1 MLDHRIV
8 GNLFNVHGHFTNQFF
23 LPFLNLSTLAFIL
36 SSQAEFRENRR
47 DREWPS
53 GTGRPGQQFC
63 NLMCSNYVGTLGI
76 CKRNSVYLQCAM
88 FSAMNQFYQEMC
100 IHRWSDWL
108 QQRLRDFNWVASKLW
123 NKIQFHMPEFCSP
136 NLHGPLLHLCFHS
149 GQLCSHEKWET
160 VDFVHFLYF
169 TCKLLVS
176 WPLQTSTFSQNQ
188 ESLVPCC
195 Q

>member
-1 MLDHRIV
+1 MEFVPENLQEAQPMASMEDSEGDVVKEDSVNTNNSTRTDNCYVVYTKQPPIPSSASTQPVLDHRIV

-100 IHRWSDWL
+100 IHR
-108 QQRLRDFNWVASKLW
+108 
-123 NKIQFHMPEFCSP
+123 
-136 NLHGPLLHLCFHS
+136 
-149 GQLCSHEKWET
+149 
-160 VDFVHFLYF
+160 
-169 TCKLLVS
+169 
-176 WPLQTSTFSQNQ
+176 
-188 ESLVPCC
+188 
-195 Q
+195 